1 MCVLWADDDEL
12 VFWRWWRWWDS
23 GGTYACQVSTLSR
36 FTSFTRCLFDL
47 DLVIFKLWIHVLF
60 FVLLLF
66 FRYPTS
72 CFLIIFVL
80 KFFFPFFHF
89 LLFLF
94 FFFWVFCCFL
104 FCFWSWFLGRRL
116 KSENPRSNYTNNLLF
131 IFLFLFLLL
140 LFGFFPWFLLEVG
153 RET

>member
-1 MCVLWADDDEL
+1 MLVKWALFRGLHLSLVVCSTLTLSSSNYEFMCCFLFCSFFFDTLPL
-12 VFWRWWRWWDS
+12 VFWLYS
-23 GGTYACQVSTLSR
+23 SLNFS
-36 FTSFTRCLFDL
+36 
-47 DLVIFKLWIHVLF
+47 
-60 FVLLLF
+60 
-66 FRYPTS
+66 
-72 CFLIIFVL
+72 
-80 KFFFPFFHF
+80 FHF
-89 LLFLF
+89 STSSSSFF